1 MMRHNTAKWLG
12 LLLGFVVLAAGLG
25 VWRQRSIERQAE
37 EACVVESEEFVEVEN
52 ELEEEES
59 EALQTTAEQG
69 LTQ

>member
-12 LLLGFVVLAAGLG
+12 LLLGLVVLAAGLG